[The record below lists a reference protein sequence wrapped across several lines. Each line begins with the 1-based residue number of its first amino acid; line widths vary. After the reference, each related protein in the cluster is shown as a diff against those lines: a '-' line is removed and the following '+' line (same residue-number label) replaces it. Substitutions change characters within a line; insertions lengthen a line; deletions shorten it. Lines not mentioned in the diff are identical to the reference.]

1 MPLSVSPML
10 KIGSQPI
17 DLFTAPE
24 ATILSATFATLEFT
38 TQKNAVLGEV
48 ISHGKS
54 GSSTFC
60 PVKSLAW
67 RVLHLRR
74 YGVPPETP
82 LASSF
87 AGSPSENGNMQSN
100 FSVISHSFVEL
111 IRHVILHYMQ

>member
-100 FSVISHSFVEL
+100 
-111 IRHVILHYMQ
+111 